1 MPSTVLV
8 AFTSARGDRPLYRRD
23 ALNALACPERWVLS
37 LSYRQKWIAR
47 ELEEELRT
55 NRLAGKQLLI
65 VLCGALRS
73 DGTFQDAVPL
83 RFCRVIET
91 SLVDDGQEGVLA
103 LLNVESG
110 ARPTLMLAANQAD
123 NGAVAAA
130 GAPPFALLRGVAL
143 PHSSAAA
150 DRDQGDTYLRWL
162 ALPDL
167 APNPVGL
174 SDHVEALAKRIPE
187 LAECWH
193 FMLTEFSEIRSSFAS
208 RPVQISS
215 RPHGSAMTMVDLGGG
230 RLYQMQFY
238 MHRDTLVGANRG
250 TVELVLNGEHVEIS
264 QPMVRQHGSGSAVQ
278 YLLAVT
284 RTYAAETANLLIH
297 MRRQEDIA
305 DPASALPAGPEL
317 QLLLRIRPP
326 RGLWLLLILL
336 LTVGTLGLQM
346 SKEALQG
353 MGLPA
358 TEVFVLVAKA
368 MGGLIVALTGWLAF
382 RRLPIKI

>member
-47 ELEEELRT
+47 ELEGELRN

-65 VLCGALRS
+65 VLCGTLRS
-73 DGTFQDAVPL
+73 DGTFQCAVPL

-103 LLNVESG
+103 VLNIESG

-123 NGAVAAA
+123 NSAVAAA
-130 GAPPFALLRGVAL
+130 SAPPFALLQGVAL
-143 PHSSAAA
+143 PGASAAA

-162 ALPDL
+162 ALPDV
-167 APNPVGL
+167 APDPVGL
-174 SDHVEALAKRIPE
+174 SDHVAALAQRIPE

-193 FMLTEFSEIRSSFAS
+193 FMLTDFSEVRSSFAS
-208 RPVQISS
+208 RPVKISS
-215 RPHGSAMTMVDLGGG
+215 RPHGSAMTMADLGGG

-238 MHRDTLVGANRG
+238 MHRDTLVGGNRG
-250 TVELVLNGEHVEIS
+250 RVELVLNGEQVEIS
-264 QPMVRQHGSGSAVQ
+264 QPMVRQHGSGSVVQ

-305 DPASALPAGPEL
+305 APGSALPAGPEL

-358 TEVFVLVAKA
+358 TELFVLVAKA
-368 MGGLIVALTGWLAF
+368 
-382 RRLPIKI
+382 